1 MDLQTLIILLLAG
14 CATGFLAGFFGV
26 GGGIV
31 LVPILLYYFHVIDVS
46 SIVATHLAFGTSL
59 LIIIFASIPSAYQHN
74 KNGNVVWKAVVIMGL
89 ASIVGSFAG
98 GTVAAALKGKVLQQ
112 VFASVV
118 AIAAIRLLVQ
128 SKKGKGDDP
137 TILAPIGL
145 VAIGAIVGLVSSLAG
160 VGGGV
165 FAIPMMYY
173 FLKFPLKHAVGTSS
187 ATIVI
192 TAVASTAVYA
202 FKGWDVIDVY
212 APQFASYTA
221 GYVDYVHSIPLILG
235 TIPMARIGAQVAH
248 KTHVDNL
255 RTIYA
260 VFLLI
265 IAIKMF
271 FF

>member
-1 MDLQTLIILLLAG
+1 
-14 CATGFLAGFFGV
+14 
-26 GGGIV
+26 
-31 LVPILLYYFHVIDVS
+31 
-46 SIVATHLAFGTSL
+46 
-59 LIIIFASIPSAYQHN
+59 
-74 KNGNVVWKAVVIMGL
+74 
-89 ASIVGSFAG
+89 
-98 GTVAAALKGKVLQQ
+98 
-112 VFASVV
+112 
-118 AIAAIRLLVQ
+118 
-128 SKKGKGDDP
+128 
-137 TILAPIGL
+137 
-145 VAIGAIVGLVSSLAG
+145 
-160 VGGGV
+160 
-165 FAIPMMYY
+165 MMYY